1 MPTPRLG
8 YHAADGSRLPS
19 VSTILARFKESGG
32 LMQWAFQQGR
42 DGKAHL
48 YEEAS
53 KAADIGTCAHHMVEL
68 RMKGRPDAELT
79 DYLLATLPD
88 PTMQDK
94 ARSAFAAYEAWA
106 KNFNVRVT
114 AQEIQMVSEKHRF
127 GGTPDFI
134 GVVGNQLALFDI
146 KTSNSVYADYLVQ
159 VAAYGQLWNE
169 NNPDNPITGGFHI
182 LRFAKE
188 SADFAHHYFANLDE
202 AWKQFLLLREAYEID
217 KVLKKRAA

>member
-8 YHAADGSRLPS
+8 YHTADGARIPS

-68 RMKGRPDAELT
+68 RMQGRPDTELT
-79 DYLLATLPD
+79 EYLNVTLPD
-88 PTMQDK
+88 PMMQGK
-94 ARSAFAAYEAWA
+94 ALSAFGAYEAWA
-106 KNFNVRVT
+106 KNFDVRVV
-114 AQEIQMVSEKHRF
+114 AQEVQLVSEQHRF

-134 GVVGNQLALFDI
+134 GVVGNELALFDI

-159 VAAYGQLWNE
+159 VA
-169 NNPDNPITGGFHI
+169 
-182 LRFAKE
+182 
-188 SADFAHHYFANLDE
+188 
-202 AWKQFLLLREAYEID
+202 
-217 KVLKKRAA
+217 